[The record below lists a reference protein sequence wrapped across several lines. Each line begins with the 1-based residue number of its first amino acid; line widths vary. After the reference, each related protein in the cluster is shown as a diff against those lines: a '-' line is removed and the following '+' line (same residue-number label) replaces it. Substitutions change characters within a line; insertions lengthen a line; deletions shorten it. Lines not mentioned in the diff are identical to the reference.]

1 MKTINEYRAEQMS
14 DPDFARAYEDIQP
27 EMTAIRAIVEARTSR
42 NLTQKEIPPSGT
54 GIAQTEIS
62 KLERVT
68 RNPSI

>member
-27 EMTAIRAIVEARTSR
+27 EMNAIRATVEAGTSR
-42 NLTQKEIPPSGT
+42 NLKQKESSPSGT
-54 GIAQTEIS
+54 GIAQLEIS